1 MHKACVRIFRL
12 SVHTRAHTRV
22 DVAVSVSCSPTP
34 MFTTAAACIYTSAL
48 FILPP
53 RLAIT
58 LAKLIKSFAC
68 CCYFPATLLRRN
80 ELSDKRNMRFG
91 LNQEALEGSAAGR
104 SDRTCRGEGGHRRG
118 SRSVLPRPSGVA
130 AASNTVVTRERR
142 RELQLLYL
150 SGRR

>member
-12 SVHTRAHTRV
+12 SVHTRAHARV

-104 SDRTCRGEGGHRRG
+104 SGRTCMGGG
-118 SRSVLPRPSGVA
+118 TVPRPSGVA
-130 AASNTVVTRERR
+130 AASSTVVTRERR